1 MATPIPELIGS
12 PLPAISVILPVL
24 NEESH
29 LEGAVLSVLSQD
41 YRGPLE
47 IILALG
53 PSRDRTNEIATKL
66 ASHDNRVKLLDS
78 PTGKTAAGLN
88 LALAASKSPVV
99 VRVDGHAQIPNNYIS
114 LIVEILNKTGAVN
127 VGGVMAAVGT
137 TAFERAVAG
146 AMRSPLGV
154 GASRFHTG
162 GEAGEVD
169 TVYLGA
175 FRREALVAIGGFDG
189 DDNAANV
196 KYLYYTSDGGKT
208 WGNPSNRLDPTGVL
222 STSQEI
228 TLKMFS
234 DFNNNIVVIG
244 DRGGFIR
251 YSPNNGHN
259 WYEIIPAGG
268 LSNIQSAYYKDDVL
282 IIGTIGGI
290 IYTGT
295 IQPPDYLF
303 IGGTQYTDI
312 SGSII
317 TDSAFCSETNQL
329 FFIGGNSIYS
339 YTVNESL
346 LTYNGPPVNT
356 SISGASYKKIK
367 FNLIIRFIK
376 KYKPIV
382 LVLNAINAMI
392 TVKIGVKLFN
402 IPQNPLL
409 SPVPA

>member
-53 PSRDRTNEIATKL
+53 PSRDRTNEIAAKL
-66 ASHDNRVKLLDS
+66 ALQDNRVKLLDS

-175 FRREALVAIGGFDG
+175 FRREALVAIGGFDERFTRAQDWELNFRLRENG
-189 DDNAANV
+189 GVIYFDPRLHVTYRPRSSVGALAKQYFEYGRWRRVVSRRHSGTINYR
-196 KYLYYTSDGGKT
+196 YLAPPFALLGFSV
-208 WGNPSNRLDPTGVL
+208 SLVLGVL
-222 STSQEI
+222 LSSIFFIPALVYLLFVVLASLKISTSVGEY
-228 TLKMFS
+228 LLLL
-234 DFNNNIVVIG
+234 VVIPTMHFAWG
-244 DRGGFIR
+244 AGFIS
-251 YSPNNGHN
+251 SPKT
-259 WYEIIPAGG
+259 
-268 LSNIQSAYYKDDVL
+268 L
-282 IIGTIGGI
+282 
-290 IYTGT
+290 
-295 IQPPDYLF
+295 
-303 IGGTQYTDI
+303 
-312 SGSII
+312 
-317 TDSAFCSETNQL
+317 
-329 FFIGGNSIYS
+329 
-339 YTVNESL
+339 
-346 LTYNGPPVNT
+346 
-356 SISGASYKKIK
+356 
-367 FNLIIRFIK
+367 
-376 KYKPIV
+376 
-382 LVLNAINAMI
+382 
-392 TVKIGVKLFN
+392 
-402 IPQNPLL
+402 
-409 SPVPA
+409 VPASQ

>member
-66 ASHDNRVKLLDS
+66 ASQDNRVKLIDS

-88 LALAASKSPVV
+88 IALAASKSPVV
-99 VRVDGHAQIPNNYIS
+99 VRVDGHAQIPKNYIS

-175 FRREALVAIGGFDG
+175 FRREALVAIGGFDERFTRAQDWELNFRLRENG
-189 DDNAANV
+189 GVIYFDPRLHVTYRPRSSVSGLAKQYFEYGRWRRVVSRRHSGTINYR
-196 KYLYYTSDGGKT
+196 YLAPPFALLGFSA
-208 WGNPSNRLDPTGVL
+208 SLVL
-222 STSQEI
+222 GIALSSIFFIPALVYLLFVVLASLKISTSIREY
-228 TLKMFS
+228 LLLLL
-234 DFNNNIVVIG
+234 VIPTMHFAWG
-244 DRGGFIR
+244 AGFIS
-251 YSPNNGHN
+251 SPKT
-259 WYEIIPAGG
+259 
-268 LSNIQSAYYKDDVL
+268 L
-282 IIGTIGGI
+282 
-290 IYTGT
+290 
-295 IQPPDYLF
+295 
-303 IGGTQYTDI
+303 
-312 SGSII
+312 
-317 TDSAFCSETNQL
+317 
-329 FFIGGNSIYS
+329 
-339 YTVNESL
+339 
-346 LTYNGPPVNT
+346 
-356 SISGASYKKIK
+356 
-367 FNLIIRFIK
+367 
-376 KYKPIV
+376 
-382 LVLNAINAMI
+382 
-392 TVKIGVKLFN
+392 
-402 IPQNPLL
+402 
-409 SPVPA
+409 VPASQ

>member
-66 ASHDNRVKLLDS
+66 ASQDNRVKLLDS

-88 LALAASKSPVV
+88 LALAASKSPVI

-175 FRREALVAIGGFDG
+175 FRREALIAIGGFDERFTRAQDWELNFRLRENG
-189 DDNAANV
+189 GVIYFDPRLHVTYRPRSSVGALAKQYFEYGRWRRVVSRRHSGTINYR
-196 KYLYYTSDGGKT
+196 YLAPPFALLGFSV
-208 WGNPSNRLDPTGVL
+208 SLVLGVL
-222 STSQEI
+222 LSSIFFIPALVYLLFVVLASLKISTSVGEY
-228 TLKMFS
+228 LLLL
-234 DFNNNIVVIG
+234 VVIPTMHFAWG
-244 DRGGFIR
+244 AGFIS
-251 YSPNNGHN
+251 SPKT
-259 WYEIIPAGG
+259 
-268 LSNIQSAYYKDDVL
+268 L
-282 IIGTIGGI
+282 
-290 IYTGT
+290 
-295 IQPPDYLF
+295 
-303 IGGTQYTDI
+303 
-312 SGSII
+312 
-317 TDSAFCSETNQL
+317 
-329 FFIGGNSIYS
+329 
-339 YTVNESL
+339 
-346 LTYNGPPVNT
+346 
-356 SISGASYKKIK
+356 
-367 FNLIIRFIK
+367 
-376 KYKPIV
+376 
-382 LVLNAINAMI
+382 
-392 TVKIGVKLFN
+392 
-402 IPQNPLL
+402 
-409 SPVPA
+409 VPASQ

>member
-53 PSRDRTNEIATKL
+53 PSRDRTNEIAAKL
-66 ASHDNRVKLLDS
+66 ASQDNRVTLLDS

-175 FRREALVAIGGFDG
+175 FRREALVAIGGFDERFTRAQ
-189 DDNAANV
+189 DWELNFRLREN
-196 KYLYYTSDGGKT
+196 GGVIYFD
-208 WGNPSNRLDPTGVL
+208 PRLHVTYRPRSSVGALAKQYFEYGRWRRVVSRRHSGTINYRFLAPPFALLGFSVSLVLGVL
-222 STSQEI
+222 LSSIFFIPALVYLLFVVLASLKISTSVGEY
-228 TLKMFS
+228 LLLL
-234 DFNNNIVVIG
+234 VVIPTMHFAWG
-244 DRGGFIR
+244 AGFIS
-251 YSPNNGHN
+251 SPKT
-259 WYEIIPAGG
+259 
-268 LSNIQSAYYKDDVL
+268 L
-282 IIGTIGGI
+282 
-290 IYTGT
+290 
-295 IQPPDYLF
+295 
-303 IGGTQYTDI
+303 
-312 SGSII
+312 
-317 TDSAFCSETNQL
+317 
-329 FFIGGNSIYS
+329 
-339 YTVNESL
+339 
-346 LTYNGPPVNT
+346 
-356 SISGASYKKIK
+356 
-367 FNLIIRFIK
+367 
-376 KYKPIV
+376 
-382 LVLNAINAMI
+382 
-392 TVKIGVKLFN
+392 
-402 IPQNPLL
+402 
-409 SPVPA
+409 VPASQ

>member
-29 LEGAVLSVLSQD
+29 LESAVLSVLSQD

-66 ASHDNRVKLLDS
+66 ASQDNRVKLLDS

-175 FRREALVAIGGFDG
+175 FRREALNAIGGFDERFTRAQDWELNFRLRENG
-189 DDNAANV
+189 GVIYFDPRLHVTYRPRSSVGALAKQYFEYGRWRRVVSRRHSGTINYR
-196 KYLYYTSDGGKT
+196 YLAPPFALLGFSTSIV
-208 WGNPSNRLDPTGVL
+208 LGVL
-222 STSQEI
+222 LSSIFFIPALVYLLFVVLASLKISTSVGEY
-228 TLKMFS
+228 LLLL
-234 DFNNNIVVIG
+234 VVIPTMHFAWG
-244 DRGGFIR
+244 AGFIS
-251 YSPNNGHN
+251 SPKT
-259 WYEIIPAGG
+259 
-268 LSNIQSAYYKDDVL
+268 L
-282 IIGTIGGI
+282 
-290 IYTGT
+290 
-295 IQPPDYLF
+295 
-303 IGGTQYTDI
+303 
-312 SGSII
+312 
-317 TDSAFCSETNQL
+317 
-329 FFIGGNSIYS
+329 
-339 YTVNESL
+339 
-346 LTYNGPPVNT
+346 
-356 SISGASYKKIK
+356 
-367 FNLIIRFIK
+367 
-376 KYKPIV
+376 
-382 LVLNAINAMI
+382 
-392 TVKIGVKLFN
+392 
-402 IPQNPLL
+402 
-409 SPVPA
+409 VPASQ

>member
-29 LEGAVLSVLSQD
+29 LESAVLSVLSQD

-66 ASHDNRVKLLDS
+66 ASQDNRVKLLDS

-175 FRREALVAIGGFDG
+175 FRREALMAIGGFDERFTRAQDWELNFRLRENG
-189 DDNAANV
+189 GVIYFDPRLHVTYRPRSSVSALAKQYFEYGRWRRVVSRRHSGTINYR
-196 KYLYYTSDGGKT
+196 YLAPPFALLGFSV
-208 WGNPSNRLDPTGVL
+208 SLVLGVL
-222 STSQEI
+222 LSSIFFIPALVYLLFVVLASLKISTSVGEY
-228 TLKMFS
+228 LLLL
-234 DFNNNIVVIG
+234 VVIPTMHFAWG
-244 DRGGFIR
+244 AGFIS
-251 YSPNNGHN
+251 SPKT
-259 WYEIIPAGG
+259 
-268 LSNIQSAYYKDDVL
+268 L
-282 IIGTIGGI
+282 
-290 IYTGT
+290 
-295 IQPPDYLF
+295 
-303 IGGTQYTDI
+303 
-312 SGSII
+312 
-317 TDSAFCSETNQL
+317 
-329 FFIGGNSIYS
+329 
-339 YTVNESL
+339 
-346 LTYNGPPVNT
+346 
-356 SISGASYKKIK
+356 
-367 FNLIIRFIK
+367 
-376 KYKPIV
+376 
-382 LVLNAINAMI
+382 
-392 TVKIGVKLFN
+392 
-402 IPQNPLL
+402 
-409 SPVPA
+409 VPASQ

>member
-66 ASHDNRVKLLDS
+66 ASQDNRVKLIDS

-99 VRVDGHAQIPNNYIS
+99 VRVDGHAQIPKNYIS
-114 LIVEILNKTGAVN
+114 LIVEILNMTGAVN

-175 FRREALVAIGGFDG
+175 FRREALVAIGGFDERFTRAQDWELNFRLRENG
-189 DDNAANV
+189 GVIYFDPRLHVTYRPRSSVSALAKQYFEYGRWRRVVSRRHSGTINYR
-196 KYLYYTSDGGKT
+196 YLAPPFALLGFSA
-208 WGNPSNRLDPTGVL
+208 SLVL
-222 STSQEI
+222 GIALSSIFFIPALVYLLFVVLASLKISTSICEY
-228 TLKMFS
+228 LLLLL
-234 DFNNNIVVIG
+234 VIPTMHFAWG
-244 DRGGFIR
+244 AGFIS
-251 YSPNNGHN
+251 SPKT
-259 WYEIIPAGG
+259 
-268 LSNIQSAYYKDDVL
+268 L
-282 IIGTIGGI
+282 
-290 IYTGT
+290 
-295 IQPPDYLF
+295 
-303 IGGTQYTDI
+303 
-312 SGSII
+312 
-317 TDSAFCSETNQL
+317 
-329 FFIGGNSIYS
+329 
-339 YTVNESL
+339 
-346 LTYNGPPVNT
+346 
-356 SISGASYKKIK
+356 
-367 FNLIIRFIK
+367 
-376 KYKPIV
+376 
-382 LVLNAINAMI
+382 
-392 TVKIGVKLFN
+392 
-402 IPQNPLL
+402 
-409 SPVPA
+409 VPASQ

>member
-66 ASHDNRVKLLDS
+66 ASQDNRVKLLDS

-175 FRREALVAIGGFDG
+175 FRREALVAIGGFDERFTRAQDWELNFRLRENG
-189 DDNAANV
+189 GVIYFDPRLHVTYRPRSSVGALAKQYFEYGRWRRV
-196 KYLYYTSDGGKT
+196 VSRRHSGTISYRYLAPPFALLGFSA
-208 WGNPSNRLDPTGVL
+208 SLVLGVL
-222 STSQEI
+222 LSSIFFIPALVYLLFVVLASLKISTSIGEY
-228 TLKMFS
+228 LLLLL
-234 DFNNNIVVIG
+234 VIPTMHFAWG
-244 DRGGFIR
+244 AGFIS
-251 YSPNNGHN
+251 SPKT
-259 WYEIIPAGG
+259 
-268 LSNIQSAYYKDDVL
+268 L
-282 IIGTIGGI
+282 
-290 IYTGT
+290 
-295 IQPPDYLF
+295 
-303 IGGTQYTDI
+303 
-312 SGSII
+312 
-317 TDSAFCSETNQL
+317 
-329 FFIGGNSIYS
+329 
-339 YTVNESL
+339 
-346 LTYNGPPVNT
+346 
-356 SISGASYKKIK
+356 
-367 FNLIIRFIK
+367 
-376 KYKPIV
+376 
-382 LVLNAINAMI
+382 
-392 TVKIGVKLFN
+392 
-402 IPQNPLL
+402 
-409 SPVPA
+409 VPASQ